1 MKWKTLEAP
10 QKGIT
15 DYDFAYDILFFKI
28 KDREYDYSIELDD
41 LIIDLDTDGFI
52 IGIQIF
58 EASKFLSTRFKKFTK
73 SNLTNKINWMYSA
86 KVNFEERKID
96 IILEYTIIIRNK
108 YFIEHPRIIEPLPEE
123 VSEGLLNT
131 EIVCEVTA

>member
-1 MKWKTLEAP
+1 MKWKTLEAV

-15 DYDFAYDILFFKI
+15 DYDFAYDILFFKV

-41 LIIDLDTDGFI
+41 LVIDLDTEGFI

-73 SNLTNKINWMYSA
+73 SNLKNKINWMYSA
-86 KVNFEERKID
+86 KINYEERKID
-96 IILEYTIIIRNK
+96 IILEYTIFIRNK
-108 YFIEHPRIIEPLPEE
+108 RFIEHPRIIERLPDEF
-123 VSEGLLNT
+123 SEGISNT
-131 EIVCEVTA
+131 KVVCEVMA